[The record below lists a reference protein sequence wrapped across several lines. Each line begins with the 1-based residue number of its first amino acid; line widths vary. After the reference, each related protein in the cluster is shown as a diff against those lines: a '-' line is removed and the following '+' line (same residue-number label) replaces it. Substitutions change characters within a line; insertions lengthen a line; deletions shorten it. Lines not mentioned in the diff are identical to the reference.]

1 MSRKTFFTIAIIVTI
16 GGIAATLIFQRT
28 NKVPYEL
35 ATVQQG
41 NIVQEVSASGK
52 VESPTRVDL
61 QFKNSG
67 EITFLKT
74 EVDQK
79 VKKGEVLAKQDASLL
94 YAQLKQAQ
102 ATLKNQEYKLR
113 SREEN
118 NIKNYDD
125 KYDIKAQEALVAQ
138 AQADIELQRAKISET
153 VLVSPMDGVIVTA
166 NSEVGEIA
174 KPETLIV
181 SIISDESLQI
191 NVDVSETA
199 IANVGVGQAVRITL
213 DAFDNAI
220 EWAGTVTEID
230 PAETIRGGAVYYK
243 TIVSFDK
250 KDSRIKS
257 GMTANI
263 WIKTAISENT
273 LLIPASALQKN
284 DNKNIVR
291 VLQGKQVVEKE
302 VITGLRNDAGMV
314 EIISG
319 LSQSE
324 QLVIGNKK

>member
-16 GGIAATLIFQRT
+16 GGIAATLIFQRA
-28 NKVPYEL
+28 NKVPYDL

-41 NIVQEVSASGK
+41 NIVQEVSTSGK
-52 VESPTRVDL
+52 VESPTKADL

-67 EITFLKT
+67 KVVFLKA
-74 EVDQK
+74 EVSQR
-79 VKKGEVLAKQDASLL
+79 VVAGEVLARQDNSLL
-94 YAQLKQAQ
+94 NAQLKQLQ
-102 ATLKNQEYKLR
+102 AALKNQEYKLR

-125 KYDIKAQEALVAQ
+125 KYDIKAQKAVIEQ
-138 AQADIELQRAKISET
+138 AKADIEVQKAKINEAT
-153 VLVSPMDGVIVTA
+153 LVAPMSGSIVA
-166 NSEVGEIA
+166 VNSEVGEIA

-191 NVDVSETA
+191 NVDVAETA
-199 IANVGVGQAVRITL
+199 IANVKTGQTVRITL

-243 TIVSFDK
+243 TTVSFDK
-250 KDSRIKS
+250 KDPSIKS

-284 DNKNIVR
+284 DNKNIVS

>member
-1 MSRKTFFTIAIIVTI
+1 MRRKTFFIIAIIVTI
-16 GGIAATLIFQRT
+16 GGIVATLIFQRA
-28 NKVPYEL
+28 NKVSYEL

-41 NIVQEVSASGK
+41 NIIQEVSASGK

-94 YAQLKQAQ
+94 YAQLNQAQ
-102 ATLKNQEYKLR
+102 ATLENQEYKLK

-125 KYDIKAQEALVAQ
+125 KYDIKAQKALVAQ

-191 NVDVSETA
+191 NVDVAETA
-199 IANVGVGQAVRITL
+199 IANVRVGQTVRITL

-230 PAETIRGGAVYYK
+230 PTETIRGGAVYYK

-250 KDSRIKS
+250 KDSSIKS

-273 LLIPASALQKN
+273 LLIPVSALQN
-284 DNKNIVR
+284 NNNIVR
-291 VLQGKQVVEKE
+291 ILQGKQVVEKE
-302 VITGLRNDAGMV
+302 VKTGLRNDDGMV
-314 EIISG
+314 EIVSG
-319 LSQSE
+319 LSQGE
-324 QLVIGNKK
+324 QLIIGNKK

>member
-1 MSRKTFFTIAIIVTI
+1 MSRKTLFIIVLVFII
-16 GGIAATLIFQRT
+16 GGVAATVIFQRVS
-28 NKVPYEL
+28 KMPYEL

-125 KYDIKAQEALVAQ
+125 KYDIKAQKALVEQ

-191 NVDVSETA
+191 NVDVAETA
-199 IANVGVGQAVRITL
+199 IANVKVGQTVRITL

-230 PAETIRGGAVYYK
+230 STETIRGGAVYYK

-250 KDSRIKS
+250 KDPSIKS

-273 LLIPASALQKN
+273 LLIPVSALQN
-284 DNKNIVR
+284 NNSIVR

-302 VITGLRNDAGMV
+302 VTTGLKNDAGMV
-314 EIISG
+314 EIVSG
-319 LSQSE
+319 LSQGE
-324 QLVIGNKK
+324 QLIIGNKK

>member
-1 MSRKTFFTIAIIVTI
+1 MSRKTFFTSAIIVLV
-16 GGIAATLIFQRT
+16 GGIVATLIFQRA
-28 NKVPYEL
+28 NRVPYEL

-52 VESPTRVDL
+52 VESPARVNL

-125 KYDIKAQEALVAQ
+125 KYDIKAQKALVEQ
-138 AQADIELQRAKISET
+138 AQADIELQKVKISET

-166 NSEVGEIA
+166 DSEVGEIV
-174 KPETLIV
+174 KPETLVV

-191 NVDVSETA
+191 NVDVAETA
-199 IANVGVGQAVRITL
+199 IANVKVGQTVRITL

-220 EWAGTVTEID
+220 EWAGIVTEID

-250 KDSRIKS
+250 KDSNIKS
-257 GMTANI
+257 GMSANI
-263 WIKTAISENT
+263 WIETAISENT
-273 LLIPASALQKN
+273 LLIPVSALQN
-284 DNKNIVR
+284 NNKNIVR

-302 VITGLRNDAGMV
+302 VVTGLRNDSGMV

-319 LSQSE
+319 LSQGK
-324 QLVIGNKK
+324 QIVIGNKK

>member
-1 MSRKTFFTIAIIVTI
+1 MSRKTLFIIALVFII
-16 GGIAATLIFQRT
+16 GGVAATVIFQRA

-125 KYDIKAQEALVAQ
+125 KYDIKAQKALVEQ

-191 NVDVSETA
+191 NVDVAETA
-199 IANVGVGQAVRITL
+199 IANVKVGQTVRITL

-230 PAETIRGGAVYYK
+230 STETIRGGAVYYK

-250 KDSRIKS
+250 KDPSIKS

-273 LLIPASALQKN
+273 LLIPVSALQN
-284 DNKNIVR
+284 NNSIVR

-302 VITGLRNDAGMV
+302 VTTGLKNDAGMV
-314 EIISG
+314 EIVSG
-319 LSQSE
+319 LSQGE
-324 QLVIGNKK
+324 QLIIGNKK

>member
-1 MSRKTFFTIAIIVTI
+1 MSRKTFFTIAIVVLV
-16 GGIAATLIFQRT
+16 GGIVATLIFQRA

-35 ATVQQG
+35 ATVQRG
-41 NIVQEVSASGK
+41 NITQEVSASGK

-102 ATLKNQEYKLR
+102 ATLKNQEYKLK
-113 SREEN
+113 SRKEN
-118 NIKNYDD
+118 NVQNYDD
-125 KYDIKAQEALVAQ
+125 EYDVKAQKALVAQ
-138 AQADIELQRAKISET
+138 AQADIELQRAKIAET
-153 VLVSPMDGVIVTA
+153 ILTAPMDGTIVTA

-191 NVDVSETA
+191 NVDVAETT
-199 IANVGVGQAVRITL
+199 IANIAVGQTVRITL

-220 EWAGTVTEID
+220 EWAGTVTKID

-243 TIVSFDK
+243 TTVSFDK
-250 KDSRIKS
+250 KDLRIKS
-257 GMTANI
+257 GMTANV
-263 WIKTAISENT
+263 WIKTAVSEDT
-273 LLIPASALQKN
+273 LLVPVSALQKN
-284 DNKNIVR
+284 NNKNIVR
-291 VLQGKQVVEKE
+291 ALQGKQVVEKE
-302 VITGLRNDAGMV
+302 VVTGLRNDSGML

-319 LSQSE
+319 LSQGE

>member
-1 MSRKTFFTIAIIVTI
+1 MSRKTLFIIVLVFII
-16 GGIAATLIFQRT
+16 GGVAVTLIFQRA

-125 KYDIKAQEALVAQ
+125 KYDIKAQKALVEQ

-191 NVDVSETA
+191 NVDVAETA
-199 IANVGVGQAVRITL
+199 IANVKVGQTVRITL

-230 PAETIRGGAVYYK
+230 STETIRGGAVYYK

-250 KDSRIKS
+250 KDPSIKS

-273 LLIPASALQKN
+273 LLIPVSALQN
-284 DNKNIVR
+284 NNSIVR

-302 VITGLRNDAGMV
+302 VTTGLKNDAGMV
-314 EIISG
+314 EIVSG
-319 LSQSE
+319 LSQGE
-324 QLVIGNKK
+324 QLIIGNKK

>member
-1 MSRKTFFTIAIIVTI
+1 MSRKTLFIIALVFII
-16 GGIAATLIFQRT
+16 GGVAATVIFQRA

-125 KYDIKAQEALVAQ
+125 KYDIKAQKALVEQ

-191 NVDVSETA
+191 NVDVAETA
-199 IANVGVGQAVRITL
+199 IANVKVGQAVRITL
-213 DAFDNAI
+213 DAFDDTI

-230 PAETIRGGAVYYK
+230 STETIRGGAIYYN
-243 TIVSFDK
+243 TTVSFNK
-250 KDSRIKS
+250 KDPSIKS
-257 GMTANI
+257 GMTANV

-273 LLIPASALQKN
+273 LLVPASALQKN
-284 DNKNIVR
+284 NNKNMVR
-291 VLQGKQVVEKE
+291 VLQEKQVIEKE
-302 VITGLRNDAGMV
+302 VVTGLKNDAGMI
-314 EIISG
+314 EIVSG
-319 LSQSE
+319 LSQGE

>member
-1 MSRKTFFTIAIIVTI
+1 MSRKTLFIIALVFII
-16 GGIAATLIFQRT
+16 GGVAATVIFQRA

-125 KYDIKAQEALVAQ
+125 KYDIKAQKALVEQ

-153 VLVSPMDGVIVTA
+153 VLVSPMDGSIVA
-166 NSEVGEIA
+166 VSSEVGEIA

-191 NVDVSETA
+191 NVDVAETA
-199 IANVGVGQAVRITL
+199 IANVRVGQTVRITL

-291 VLQGKQVVEKE
+291 VLQGKRVVEKE

>member
-1 MSRKTFFTIAIIVTI
+1 MSRKTLFIIALVFII
-16 GGIAATLIFQRT
+16 GGVAATVIFQRA

-41 NIVQEVSASGK
+41 NIVQEFSASGK

-94 YAQLKQAQ
+94 YAQLNQAQ
-102 ATLKNQEYKLR
+102 ATLKNQEYKLK

-118 NIKNYDD
+118 KIENYDD
-125 KYDIKAQEALVAQ
+125 KYDIKAQKALVAQ

-191 NVDVSETA
+191 NVDVAETA
-199 IANVGVGQAVRITL
+199 IANVRIGQTVRITL

-230 PAETIRGGAVYYK
+230 PTETIRGGAVYYK

-250 KDSRIKS
+250 KDSSIKS

-273 LLIPASALQKN
+273 LLIPVSALQN
-284 DNKNIVR
+284 NNSIVR

-302 VITGLRNDAGMV
+302 VTTGLKNDAGMV
-314 EIISG
+314 EIVSG
-319 LSQSE
+319 LSQGE
-324 QLVIGNKK
+324 QLIIGNKK

>member
-1 MSRKTFFTIAIIVTI
+1 MPAHRA
-16 GGIAATLIFQRT
+16 
-28 NKVPYEL
+28 PCWL
-35 ATVQQG
+35 A
-41 NIVQEVSASGK
+41 EK
-52 VESPTRVDL
+52 
-61 QFKNSG
+61 
-67 EITFLKT
+67 
-74 EVDQK
+74 
-79 VKKGEVLAKQDASLL
+79 
-94 YAQLKQAQ
+94 
-102 ATLKNQEYKLR
+102 

-125 KYDIKAQEALVAQ
+125 KYDIKAQKALVEQ

-191 NVDVSETA
+191 NVDVAETA
-199 IANVGVGQAVRITL
+199 IANVKVGQTVRITL

-230 PAETIRGGAVYYK
+230 STETIRGGAVYYK

-250 KDSRIKS
+250 KDPSIKS

-273 LLIPASALQKN
+273 LLIPVSALQN
-284 DNKNIVR
+284 NNSIVR

-302 VITGLRNDAGMV
+302 VTTGLKNDAGMV
-314 EIISG
+314 EIVSG
-319 LSQSE
+319 LSQGE
-324 QLVIGNKK
+324 QLIIGNKK

>member
-1 MSRKTFFTIAIIVTI
+1 MSRKALFAIALVVIM
-16 GGIAATLIFQRT
+16 GGVASTVIFQRA
-28 NKVPYEL
+28 NDVPYEL
-35 ATVQQG
+35 ATVQNG
-41 NIVQEVSASGK
+41 DIVQEVSASGK

-102 ATLKNQEYKLR
+102 AALKNQEYKLR

-118 NIKNYDD
+118 TIKNYDD
-125 KYDIKAQEALVAQ
+125 KYDIKAQKALVAQ
-138 AQADIELQRAKISET
+138 SQADIELQRAKISET

-181 SIISDESLQI
+181 SVISDESLQI
-191 NVDVSETA
+191 NVDVAETA
-199 IANVGVGQAVRITL
+199 ITNVEVGQTVRITL
-213 DAFDNAI
+213 DAFDDAT
-220 EWAGTVTEID
+220 EWAGTVTEINST
-230 PAETIRGGAVYYK
+230 ETIRGGAVYYE
-243 TIVSFDK
+243 TTVSFDK
-250 KDSRIKS
+250 KDSSIKS

-263 WIKTAISENT
+263 WIKTAIAENT
-273 LLIPASALQKN
+273 LLVPASALQKN
-284 DNKNIVR
+284 NNKNIVK

-302 VITGLRNDAGMV
+302 VAIGLRNDAGMI

-319 LSQSE
+319 LSQGE
-324 QLVIGNKK
+324 QIVIGNKK

>member
-1 MSRKTFFTIAIIVTI
+1 MRRKTFFIIAIIVII
-16 GGIAATLIFQRT
+16 GSIATMLIFQRA
-28 NKVPYEL
+28 NRVPYEL

-52 VESPTRVDL
+52 VESPTKADL

-94 YAQLKQAQ
+94 YAQLNQAQ
-102 ATLKNQEYKLR
+102 ATLKNQEYKLK
-113 SREEN
+113 SRKEN
-118 NIKNYDD
+118 KIENYDD
-125 KYDIKAQEALVAQ
+125 KYDIKAQTALVAQ

-153 VLVSPMDGVIVTA
+153 VLVSSIDGVIITA

-191 NVDVSETA
+191 NVDVAETA
-199 IANVGVGQAVRITL
+199 IANVKVGQTVRITL

-220 EWAGTVTEID
+220 EWTGTVTEID

-250 KDSRIKS
+250 KDSSIKS

-273 LLIPASALQKN
+273 LLIPESALQKN

-302 VITGLRNDAGMV
+302 VITGLRNDAGIV
-314 EIISG
+314 EIVSG